1 MKRSAP
7 LLPLLPLLLLL
18 ALPACGPDATA
29 DQDPSDA
36 DASRSET
43 RPSTER
49 SADDSDGS
57 APSTSGSSDAES
69 KVRVE
74 VVVVEP
80 TLLEEAV
87 WTTGQLRADESVELR
102 PEEDGR
108 LVALHFREG
117 ERVEKGALLAE
128 INDEDLVADLRRAEV
143 RLELAEQR
151 RDRVEALLDEK
162 TVSQEVFDEA
172 AGEVEMLE
180 AEIELIEA
188 RVRQMRIHAPFSG
201 VIGLRSVS
209 EGSYVT
215 SQTVIATLQRLDP
228 IKLDFATPEKY
239 AAVVGEGDR
248 VEFTVAGSTG
258 THSGLVYAR
267 EPRIDPETRTVR
279 LRARAPNPGGRLLP
293 GAFAKVRLVLERAEK
308 TLLVPSIALVPGV
321 RETTVWVV
329 EDGRA
334 VARVVET
341 GQRTD
346 ERVEIVSGLEPG
358 DRVIV
363 SGVQMVRPGQAV
375 EVAP

>member
-1 MKRSAP
+1 MKRS
-7 LLPLLPLLLLL
+7 LPLRSLPLVLALLLS
-18 ALPACGPDATA
+18 LPACGPQVTA
-29 DQDPSDA
+29 DQDASDA
-36 DASRSET
+36 DSSPSAPDAAE
-43 RPSTER
+43 RP
-49 SADDSDGS
+49 DSD
-57 APSTSGSSDAES
+57 PSDDEA

-80 TLLEEAV
+80 TVLEEAL
-87 WTTGQLRADESVELR
+87 WTTGELRADESVELR

-108 LVALHFREG
+108 LVALHFQEG
-117 ERVEKGALLAE
+117 QRVEAGALLAE
-128 INDEDLVADLRRAEV
+128 INDEDLEADLRRARV
-143 RLELAEQR
+143 RLKLAEQR
-151 RDRVEALLDEK
+151 RDRVGALLGEK

-172 AGEVEMLE
+172 AGEVEMVE

-188 RVRQMRIHAPFSG
+188 RIRQTRIRAPFSG
-201 VIGLRSVS
+201 VIGLRGVS
-209 EGSYVT
+209 EGAYVT

-239 AAVVGEGDR
+239 AGVVGHGDR
-248 VEFTVAGSTG
+248 VEFTVAGSDRTW
-258 THSGLVYAR
+258 SGLVYAL

-293 GAFAKVRLVLERAEK
+293 GAFAKVRLVLARAEE

-329 EDGRA
+329 EEGRA
-334 VARVVET
+334 VPRVVEI
-341 GQRTD
+341 GQRTE
-346 ERVEIVSGLEPG
+346 ERVEIVRGLDPG

-375 EVAP
+375 ETTERKDLGEVGR